1 MTEDEIRSQ
10 REKCTDCGGQLQE
23 IQVVESTR
31 NAGAVPLRFGTRE
44 AKTSFWSGAFPA
56 EGTVM
61 AFMCSSCARIAFYGA
76 TKEE

>member
-10 REKCTDCGGQLQE
+10 REKCADCGGQLQE
-23 IQVVESTR
+23 IQVVESVHGV
-31 NAGAVPLRFGTRE
+31 GASPLRFGTRE
-44 AKTSFWSGAFPA
+44 AKKSFWTGTFPGA
-56 EGTVM
+56 GTVM